1 MLKVAIL
8 DDYQNVSHEFVD
20 LKKLSGK
27 YEFKIFSEP
36 FIDEADAIEQLS
48 DFEALLIMRERTPIT
63 KNLIDNLNDLKFII
77 TSGSRNKAIDLVA
90 AKKRKIIVCGT
101 EINFTP
107 TSELTWGLILG
118 LARNFKEE
126 IDNMYQGYWQTTI
139 GFELKGKILGLI
151 GLGRVGSEVAKIGK
165 AFGMQ
170 VMAWSENLNL
180 DTCKELDVLP
190 CSKEDLL
197 QNSDF
202 ISIHVQ
208 GGERYKEL
216 IKLKELDMMK
226 KTAFLINTSRG
237 SIINED
243 DLIIALSTN
252 VIAGAGL
259 DVYEKEPL
267 PENNKLRFLPNALL
281 MPHVG
286 YVTAENYNIFYTQ
299 MIENLEASVD
309 GKPIRVINND
319 QK

>member
-36 FIDEADAIEQLS
+36 FEDEADAIDQLA

-63 KNLIDNLNDLKFII
+63 KNLIDNLNDLKYII
-77 TSGSRNKAIDLVA
+77 TSGSRNKAIDLAA
-90 AKKRKIIVCGT
+90 AKKRRIVVCGT
-101 EINFTP
+101 EIDFAGT
-107 TSELTWGLILG
+107 TELTWGLILG

-139 GFELKGKILGLI
+139 GFELKGKILGLV
-151 GLGRVGSEVAKIGK
+151 GLGRVGSQVAKIGK
-165 AFGMQ
+165 AFGME

-190 CSKEDLL
+190 CSKEDLF

-216 IKLKELDMMK
+216 IKLKELDSMK

-267 PENNKLRFLPNALL
+267 PEGNKLRFLPNALL

-286 YVTAENYNIFYTQ
+286 YVTAENYSMFYTQ
-299 MIENLEASVD
+299 MIEGLEACVSD
-309 GKPIRVINND
+309 KPIRIIE
-319 QK
+319 

>member
-8 DDYQNVSHEFVD
+8 DDYQNVSQQFVD
-20 LKKLSGK
+20 LEKLSGK

-36 FIDEADAIEQLS
+36 FVDEADILDQLA
-48 DFEALLIMRERTPIT
+48 DFEALLIMRERTPMT
-63 KNLIDNLNDLKFII
+63 KNIIDNLTKLKFII
-77 TSGSRNKAIDLVA
+77 TSGSRNKSIDLDA

-101 EINFTP
+101 EINIHPTP
-107 TSELTWGLILG
+107 ELTWALILG
-118 LARNFKEE
+118 LARNLKEE
-126 IDNMYQGYWQTTI
+126 IDNMYQGYWQTTV
-139 GFELKGKILGLI
+139 GVELKGKILGLI
-151 GLGRVGSEVAKIGK
+151 GLGRVGTQVAKIAK

-170 VMAWSENLNL
+170 VMAWSENLDLNK
-180 DTCKELDVLP
+180 CKELDVLP
-190 CSKEDLL
+190 CSKDDLIS
-197 QNSDF
+197 NSDF
-202 ISIHVQ
+202 LSIHVQ

-281 MPHVG
+281 TPHIG
-286 YVTAENYNIFYTQ
+286 YVTAENYNIFYNQ
-299 MIENLEASVD
+299 MIEGLEACVN
-309 GKPIRVINND
+309 GKPIRVLE
-319 QK
+319 